1 MKLMIR
7 RYIKKR
13 RQKGSF
19 LLEMAIVSWV
29 LIYMLVGTFQMG
41 LMLVRAIQAG
51 EVCRNA
57 NVLEVR
63 RVDLSQSSNQQLLL
77 RSAPSLGINASG
89 SWSASSSGTG
99 LIVLSEIYNVGDLM
113 CSSGV
118 SNFDST
124 NPTATCPNYGSYV
137 IGMRINIGN
146 TSYGPSV
153 FGSPSSTPG
162 SDGFLTD
169 NQICTVTGNQISSGS
184 SSLVTLTTDQYTWVA
199 EVWADSKN
207 FNIFPWF
214 KAPTI
219 YMRNFS

>member
-1 MKLMIR
+1 MIR
-7 RYIKKR
+7 RYIRKR

-63 RVDLSQSSNQQLLL
+63 RVDLSQSTNQQLLL
-77 RSAPSLGINASG
+77 RTAPALGINASG
-89 SWSASSSGTG
+89 GWTASSSGTG
-99 LIVLSEIYNVGDLM
+99 LIILSEVYNVGDLM
-113 CSSGV
+113 CASGV
-118 SNFDST
+118 TNFNET
-124 NPTATCPNYGSYV
+124 NPTATCPNYGDYV
-137 IGMRINIGN
+137 IAMRITIGN
-146 TSYGPSV
+146 TTYGPSV
-153 FGSPSSTPG
+153 FGTPSSTPG
-162 SDGFLTD
+162 TNGFLTD
-169 NQICTVTGNQISSGS
+169 NQICTVSGNQVTSGT
-184 SSLVTLTTDQYTWVA
+184 SSLVTLSADQYTWVA

-214 KAPTI
+214 QAPTI

>member
-1 MKLMIR
+1 MIR
-7 RYIKKR
+7 RYIQKR

-19 LLEMAIVSWV
+19 LLEMAIVSWL
-29 LIYMLVGTFQMG
+29 LIYLLVGAFQMG

-63 RVDLSQSSNQQLLL
+63 RVDLSQATNQQLLL
-77 RSAPSLGINASG
+77 RTGPSLGINASG
-89 SWSASSSGTG
+89 SWSASTTGTG
-99 LIVLSEIYNVGDLM
+99 LIVLSQVYNVGPLM
-113 CSSGV
+113 CASGV
-118 SNFDST
+118 SNFNDT
-124 NPTATCPNYGSYV
+124 NPTATCPNYGSDV
-137 IGMRINIGN
+137 IAMRINVGN
-146 TSYGPSV
+146 TSSYGPST

-162 SDGFLTD
+162 TNGFLTD
-169 NQICTVTGNQISSGS
+169 NQICTVTGNQVASGS
-184 SSLVTLTTDQYTWVA
+184 SATVTLSADQYTWVA

-214 KAPTI
+214 QAPTI